1 MKPMIK
7 YRGGKSREIKEIIK
21 FIPEYKGKY
30 IEPFF
35 GGGALYFY
43 LEPNQAIVND
53 IRDVG
58 TFHLSYFLML

>member
-1 MKPMIK
+1 MNKNETVKQMYYNSKIRRGENMKPMIK

-35 GGGALYFY
+35 GGGADRKS
-43 LEPNQAIVND
+43 V
-53 IRDVG
+53 V
-58 TFHLSYFLML
+58 